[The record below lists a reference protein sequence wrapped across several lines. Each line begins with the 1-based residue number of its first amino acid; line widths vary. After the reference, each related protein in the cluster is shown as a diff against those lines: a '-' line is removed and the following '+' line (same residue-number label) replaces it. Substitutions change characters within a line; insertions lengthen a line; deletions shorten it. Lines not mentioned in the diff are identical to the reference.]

1 MARLVTMYAAFGCV
15 RYIGRVLQGCCV
27 GVAATQA
34 SSFARLHVLE
44 NVTGQ
49 CSRLGRYDE
58 IMLSD
63 QVLRTGTES
72 FNVHMSFGDD

>member
-1 MARLVTMYAAFGCV
+1 MARLVTVCVGFGCV
-15 RYIGRVLQGCCV
+15 RYIDRVLQGCCV

-49 CSRLGRYDE
+49 GSRLGRYNE
-58 IMLSD
+58 IKLMG
-63 QVLRTGTES
+63 QV
-72 FNVHMSFGDD
+72 